1 VTDQFRAPKGVA
13 EYAGA
18 EAARFAA
25 VRDALSTPAHLA
37 GYGAIELPIFEDTAL
52 FVRGVGESTDVVSK
66 EMFTFTDRGGRSLTL
81 RPEGTAGAIRAI
93 IEHGMD
99 RGQLPVKV
107 LYSGP
112 FFRAERPQAG
122 RYRQFSQ
129 VGVEAVGSDD
139 PALDAEVV
147 AIADAGYRG
156 LGLTKFRLLLNSLGC
171 RDCRPAYRAL
181 LADYLDGLDLDE
193 PTRER
198 ARINP
203 LRVLDDKRPEL
214 QQSLAAA
221 PLPAQHLCTACQQHY
236 DDVRDYLR
244 VLGVS
249 WEEAPRLVR
258 GLDYY
263 TRPAFEFS
271 HELLGAQSG
280 IGGGGRYDG
289 LMADLG
295 GAEVGGIGFGLGVD
309 RTLLACAAEGI
320 DPAPQP
326 RCVVYGIALGAAA
339 ERVLVGLLGQLRAR
353 GIATDMAF
361 GGRGLRGA
369 MKGADRS
376 GARWALIIGERDLA
390 AGRATLRDLGS
401 GAQHEVALEGEVVGA
416 IVEAREVPMAPQA

>member
-1 VTDQFRAPKGVA
+1 
-13 EYAGA
+13 
-18 EAARFAA
+18 
-25 VRDALSTPAHLA
+25 
-37 GYGAIELPIFEDTAL
+37 
-52 FVRGVGESTDVVSK
+52 
-66 EMFTFTDRGGRSLTL
+66 M
-81 RPEGTAGAIRAI
+81 
-93 IEHGMD
+93 
-99 RGQLPVKV
+99 
-107 LYSGP
+107 
-112 FFRAERPQAG
+112 
-122 RYRQFSQ
+122 
-129 VGVEAVGSDD
+129 
-139 PALDAEVV
+139 
-147 AIADAGYRG
+147 
-156 LGLTKFRLLLNSLGC
+156 
-171 RDCRPAYRAL
+171 
-181 LADYLDGLDLDE
+181 
-193 PTRER
+193 
-198 ARINP
+198 
-203 LRVLDDKRPEL
+203 
-214 QQSLAAA
+214 
-221 PLPAQHLCTACQQHY
+221 
-236 DDVRDYLR
+236 RDYLR

-263 TRPAFEFS
+263 TRTAFEFS

-339 ERVLVGLLGQLRAR
+339 ERVLVGLLGQLRGR